1 MYQFWDNFLH
11 DQKTFTDMVFFLG
24 LVLFFSMVLIV
35 IDKIDER
42 IGK

>member
-1 MYQFWDNFLH
+1 MYQFWDNFLY
-11 DQKTFTDMVFFLG
+11 DQQTFTNTLFFIG
-24 LVLFFSMVLIV
+24 LVLFCSMVFII